1 MATSAHITIDSF
13 THKSTLTC
21 CLMAYCCPPW
31 PHLARSAYVRQR
43 QQLGQAT
50 LHAVMA
56 SGTPV
61 GEVPCC
67 AEVED
72 EEDEEPADEIANGLD
87 DDFIAFG
94 SGSGDEDDAEPQ
106 EDPAPATGALCQ
118 TPSCRLLRW

>member
-1 MATSAHITIDSF
+1 M
-13 THKSTLTC
+13 
-21 CLMAYCCPPW
+21 
-31 PHLARSAYVRQR
+31 
-43 QQLGQAT
+43 
-50 LHAVMA
+50 
-56 SGTPV
+56 

-72 EEDEEPADEIANGLD
+72 EEDEEPADAIANGLD